1 MRVHHLII
9 VTLSLFTSIMSCQS
23 SSEKGMDPDIYTG
36 NMESYTLYQASDFAV
51 NGIVVLNELKS
62 GYTEVEVKI
71 TPTEKGLLHPVHIHF
86 SSIEANGEIAVVLNP
101 VDGETGISIT
111 ELKEF
116 EDGNA
121 INYSELIDL
130 DACVKVH
137 LSSTPPDY
145 HTLLVGGNIGAAPS
159 KENPF
164 ARLEIS
170 VCK

>member
-1 MRVHHLII
+1 M
-9 VTLSLFTSIMSCQS
+9 
-23 SSEKGMDPDIYTG
+23 EPDIYTG
-36 NMESYTLYQASDFAV
+36 KLESYTLYQASDFAV
-51 NGIVVLNELKS
+51 NGIVVLKELKS
-62 GYTEVEVKI
+62 GYTEIEVKI
-71 TPTEKGLLHPVHIHF
+71 TPTEKGLLHPGHVHF
-86 SSIEANGEIAVVLNP
+86 SSIDANGEIAVVLNP

-121 INYSELIDL
+121 VLYSELINV
-130 DACVKVH
+130 DACIKIH

-145 HTLLVGGNIGAAPS
+145 HTILVGGNIGAALS

-164 ARLEIS
+164 GRLEIS